1 MFLCSLQV
9 VLTVECLPM
18 FLLQLLILSFHQLK
32 LVLLL
37 LKSVFHVVHVHLH
50 LLQFLEVNVALLADH
65 AVLLLELFVLL
76 GMREDILL
84 ALVLE
89 LGVVLLNGLQLSLKL
104 GLLLSLV
111 HTFVPVVFDLSAH

>member
-1 MFLCSLQV
+1 MFLCSLQI

-18 FLLQLLILSFHQLK
+18 FLLQLLILTFHQLK

-111 HTFVPVVFDLSAH
+111 HTFVSVVFDLSAH